1 MLIDALGQACP
12 LPVIRAKQAINAFPG
27 ETIEILVDN
36 KIATE
41 NLKKLA
47 DQLGLSYK
55 MEQRNEN
62 EFSVVLEGTAKK
74 VEECQLMD
82 SFDYIVAVE
91 GDSMGKG
98 DDVLSH
104 KLIEG
109 FIFALTE
116 QDELPKYVI
125 FYNSGVRLTTLNQ
138 KTIED
143 LKKLADKGV
152 TILSCGLC
160 LDFYNLKSELKI
172 GEATNMYRILEIMR
186 SYRVVKP

>member
-1 MLIDALGQACP
+1 MKIDALGQACP

-27 ETIEILVDN
+27 EKIEILVDN
-36 KIATE
+36 RIATE

-47 DQLGLSYK
+47 GQLSLFYK
-55 MEQRNEN
+55 MEEKSEN
-62 EFSVVLEGTAKK
+62 EFEVVLEGMPKK

-82 SFDYIVAVE
+82 SFDYIVAID

-98 DDVLSH
+98 DEVLAH

-116 QDELPKYVI
+116 QDELPKYVL
-125 FYNSGVRLTTLNQ
+125 FYNSGVKLTTQNQ

-152 TILSCGLC
+152 SILSCGLC
-160 LDFYNLKSELKI
+160 LDFYNLKSELKV

-186 SYRVVKP
+186 TNRVVKP